1 MTDSLRLCN
10 HSPEPACSACK
21 SVDTIGNFI
30 LHTREVRGFSSVE
43 AHLTISTTKKLA
55 GIAGAALLVA
65 ALAGCG
71 TAPEASPSTPGAEA
85 PEVVEGFLPCLIS
98 DAGGWN
104 DKSFNESAKNGMDMA
119 AEELGVEP
127 LEFESTNDNDYAPN
141 METAVSEGCTLIIA
155 VGFKLAAAT
164 VEAATA
170 NPDLQFAIIDDYA
183 DGTTVDDEGNPVYDG
198 APDAPNIKPLVFN
211 TAEAAYLGGYAA
223 AAWSAQSGVNKV
235 GTFGGMQIPSVAV
248 FMDGYQLGVEKYNE
262 DKGTDVQVF
271 GWDTATQEG
280 AFTGGFDANDTAK
293 QTAQSVLDQGVDV
306 ILPVGG
312 PIYQSAAA
320 AIADG
325 GTDTVMLGVD
335 SDLAVADTSVT
346 DVTLVSIMKAID
358 VAVHDATIAAAAGDF
373 DPAPYVGT
381 LENEGVKLSSFH
393 DFESQLPDGLLD
405 EIAALQASIIAG
417 DITVESP
424 NSP

>member
-1 MTDSLRLCN
+1 M
-10 HSPEPACSACK
+10 
-21 SVDTIGNFI
+21 
-30 LHTREVRGFSSVE
+30 
-43 AHLTISTTKKLA
+43 TISTTKKLA
-55 GIAGAALLVA
+55 GITGAVLLIT

-71 TAPEASPSTPGAEA
+71 TAPEANPTSAPSGDA
-85 PEVVEGFLPCLIS
+85 PTVVEGFLPCLIS

-104 DKSFNESAKNGMDMA
+104 DKSFNESAKNGMDQA

-127 LEFESTNDNDYAPN
+127 LEFESANDNDYAPN
-141 METAVSEGCTLIIA
+141 METAISEGCTFIVA

-164 VEAATA
+164 VGAATA

-183 DGTTVDDEGNPVYDG
+183 DGTTVDDKGEPVYDG

-223 AAWSAQSGVNKV
+223 AAWSAESGVNKV

-248 FMDGYQLGVEKYNE
+248 FMDGYELGVDKYNE
-262 DKGTDVQVF
+262 DKGASVELF
-271 GWDTATQEG
+271 GWDMATQKG
-280 AFTGGFDANDTAK
+280 SFTGGFDANDTAK
-293 QTAQSVLDQGVDV
+293 QTAQGVLDQGVDV

-312 PIYQSAAA
+312 PVYQSAAA
-320 AIADG
+320 AIADSG
-325 GTDTVMLGVD
+325 EETLMLGVD

-346 DVTLVSIMKAID
+346 DITLVSIMKAID
-358 VAVHDATIAAAAGDF
+358 VAVHDATVAAAAGDF
-373 DPAPYVGT
+373 DPAPYIGT

-393 DFESQLPDGLLD
+393 DFESQLPEGLLD
-405 EIAALQASIIAG
+405 ELAALQESIIAG

>member
-1 MTDSLRLCN
+1 M
-10 HSPEPACSACK
+10 
-21 SVDTIGNFI
+21 
-30 LHTREVRGFSSVE
+30 
-43 AHLTISTTKKLA
+43 TISTTQKLA
-55 GIAGAALLVA
+55 GVTAAAGLIL

-71 TAPEASPSTPGAEA
+71 SAPTTSPTGSGDAGD
-85 PEVVEGFLPCLIS
+85 VVDGFKPCLIS

-104 DKSFNESAKNGMDMA
+104 DKSFNESAKNGMDKAA
-119 AEELGVEP
+119 AELGIEP
-127 LEFESTNDNDYAPN
+127 LEFESTDDNAYAPN
-141 METAVSEGCTLIIA
+141 METAISEGCSLIIS

-164 VEAATA
+164 VEAANA

-183 DGTTVDDEGNPVYDG
+183 DTDFDGTT
-198 APDAPNIKPLVFN
+198 DAPNIKPLVFN

-271 GWDTATQEG
+271 GWDIATQEG

-293 QTAQSVLDQGVDV
+293 QTAQSVLDQGIDV

-312 PIYQSAAA
+312 PIYTSAAA
-320 AIADG
+320 AIADSG
-325 GTDTVMLGVD
+325 KDTLMLGVD

-346 DVTLVSIMKAID
+346 DITLVSIMKAID
-358 VAVHDATIAAAAGDF
+358 VAVYDATVAASKGDF
-373 DPAPYVGT
+373 DPTPYVGT

-405 EIAALQASIIAG
+405 EISTLQAAIISG
-417 DITVESP
+417 DITVTSE

>member
-1 MTDSLRLCN
+1 M
-10 HSPEPACSACK
+10 
-21 SVDTIGNFI
+21 GNFE
-30 LHTREVRGFSSVE
+30 TCAREIRGSINVE
-43 AHLTISTTKKLA
+43 AALTISTTKKLA
-55 GIAGAALLVA
+55 GITAAAGLIF

-71 TAPEASPSTPGAEA
+71 SAPETTPTGSGDAGGA
-85 PEVVEGFLPCLIS
+85 VEGFKPCLVS

-104 DKSFNESAKNGMDMA
+104 DKSFNESAKNGMDKA
-119 AEELGVEP
+119 ASELGIES
-127 LEFESTNDNDYAPN
+127 LELESTNDNDYAPN

-164 VEAATA
+164 VETANA
-170 NPDLQFAIIDDYA
+170 NPDIDFAIIDDYA
-183 DGTTVDDEGNPVYDG
+183 DTDFDGTT
-198 APDAPNIKPLVFN
+198 DADNIKPLVFN

-223 AAWSAQSGVNKV
+223 AAWSAESGVNKV

-262 DKGTDVQVF
+262 DKGANVQVF
-271 GWDTATQEG
+271 GWDAATQEG

-320 AIADG
+320 AIADSG
-325 GTDTVMLGVD
+325 KSTLMLGVD
-335 SDLAVADTSVT
+335 SDLAVVDPNVT
-346 DVTLVSIMKAID
+346 DITLVSIMKAID
-358 VAVHDATIAAAAGDF
+358 VAVYDATMAAAKGEF
-373 DPAPYVGT
+373 DVTPYIGT

-393 DFESQLPDGLLD
+393 DFESQLPAGLTD
-405 EIAALQASIIAG
+405 ELTALQEAIIAG
-417 DITVESP
+417 DIKVESE

>member
-1 MTDSLRLCN
+1 M
-10 HSPEPACSACK
+10 
-21 SVDTIGNFI
+21 
-30 LHTREVRGFSSVE
+30 
-43 AHLTISTTKKLA
+43 TISTTKKLA
-55 GIAGAALLVA
+55 GIAGAALLIT

-71 TAPEASPSTPGAEA
+71 TAPEATPTSA
-85 PEVVEGFLPCLIS
+85 PTGDAPTVVEGFLPCLIS

-104 DKSFNESAKNGMDMA
+104 DKSFNESAKNGMDQA

-127 LEFESTNDNDYAPN
+127 LEFESANDNDYAPN
-141 METAVSEGCTLIIA
+141 METAISEGCSFIVA

-164 VEAATA
+164 AAAATA

-183 DGTTVDDEGNPVYDG
+183 DTDFNGET
-198 APDAPNIKPLVFN
+198 DAPNIKPLVFN

-262 DKGTDVQVF
+262 DKGASVQLF
-271 GWDTATQEG
+271 GWDIATQKG
-280 AFTGGFDANDTAK
+280 SFTGGFDANDTAK
-293 QTAQSVLDQGVDV
+293 QTAQGVLDQGVDV

-312 PIYQSAAA
+312 PIFQSAAA
-320 AIADG
+320 AIADSG
-325 GTDTVMLGVD
+325 ESTLMLGVD
-335 SDLAVADTSVT
+335 KDLAVADTSVADIT
-346 DVTLVSIMKAID
+346 FVSIMKAID

-373 DPAPYVGT
+373 DTAPYIGT

-393 DFESQLPDGLLD
+393 DFESQLPEGLLE
-405 EIAALQASIIAG
+405 EIAALQESIIAG

>member
-1 MTDSLRLCN
+1 M
-10 HSPEPACSACK
+10 
-21 SVDTIGNFI
+21 
-30 LHTREVRGFSSVE
+30 
-43 AHLTISTTKKLA
+43 TISTTKKLA
-55 GIAGAALLVA
+55 GITAAAGLII

-71 TAPEASPSTPGAEA
+71 SAPEATPTSSGAAGEI
-85 PEVVEGFLPCLIS
+85 VDGFQPCLIS

-104 DKSFNESAKNGMDMA
+104 DKSFNESAKNGMDKA
-119 AEELGVEP
+119 ADELGIEP

-141 METAVSEGCTLIIA
+141 IATAVSEGCSLIIA

-170 NPDLQFAIIDDYA
+170 NPELDFAIIDDYA
-183 DGTTVDDEGNPVYDG
+183 DGTTVDADGNPVFDG

-223 AAWSAQSGVNKV
+223 AAWSAESGVNKV

-262 DKGTDVQVF
+262 DKGADVQVF

-325 GTDTVMLGVD
+325 GTDTLMLGVD
-335 SDLAVADTSVT
+335 SDLAVADPSVT

-358 VAVHDATIAAAAGDF
+358 VAVYDATIAASTGDF
-373 DPAPYVGT
+373 DPAPYIGT
-381 LENEGVKLSSFH
+381 LDNEGVKLSSFH

-405 EIAALQASIIAG
+405 ELAALQASIIAG

>member
-1 MTDSLRLCN
+1 
-10 HSPEPACSACK
+10 
-21 SVDTIGNFI
+21 
-30 LHTREVRGFSSVE
+30 
-43 AHLTISTTKKLA
+43 LTISTTKKLA
-55 GIAGAALLVA
+55 GMAGAALLIA

-71 TAPEASPSTPGAEA
+71 TAPEATPTSSASGDA
-85 PEVVEGFLPCLIS
+85 PTVVEGFKPCLIS

-104 DKSFNESAKNGMDMA
+104 DKSFNESAKNGMDKA
-119 AEELGVEP
+119 AAELGVDQ
-127 LEFESTNDNDYAPN
+127 LEFESANDNDYAPN
-141 METAVSEGCTLIIA
+141 METAVSEGCTFIVA

-164 VEAATA
+164 VAAAKA
-170 NPDLQFAIIDDYA
+170 NPELQFAIIDDYA
-183 DGTTVDDEGNPVYDG
+183 DGTEVDADGNPVYDG
-198 APDAPNIKPLVFN
+198 QPDAPNIKPLVFN

-262 DKGTDVQVF
+262 DKGANVEVF
-271 GWDTATQEG
+271 GWDVESQEG

-320 AIADG
+320 AIADSG
-325 GTDTVMLGVD
+325 EDTLMLGVD

-346 DVTLVSIMKAID
+346 DITLVSIMKAID
-358 VAVHDATIAAAAGDF
+358 VAVYDATLAAAAGEF
-373 DPAPYVGT
+373 DAAPYVGT

-393 DFESQLPDGLLD
+393 DFESQLPEGLLD
-405 EIAALQASIIAG
+405 EISALQASIIAG